1 MLITELIGTLG
12 ADAETKEVNKEEYT
26 TFSVATTPDY
36 RKKDETVWV
45 QIMLKGTTIAQYLTK
60 GTRVFIRGRLRVSA
74 WANKQG
80 EPQAGL
86 SVFSSEIQLLGGS
99 EKKDD
104 APSKIDTKKPKRD
117 LPF

>member
-1 MLITELIGTLG
+1 MLLAEFLGTLG
-12 ADAETKEVNKEEYT
+12 ADAEVKKIGNDEYT

-45 QIMLKGTTIAQYLTK
+45 SVMMNGVNMVQYLNK
-60 GTRVFIRGRLRVSA
+60 GTRVFVRGRLKTSA

-86 SVFSSEIQLLGGS
+86 SVFSTELQLLGGGERQEES
-99 EKKDD
+99 KQKSKKQQ
-104 APSKIDTKKPKRD
+104 KGD